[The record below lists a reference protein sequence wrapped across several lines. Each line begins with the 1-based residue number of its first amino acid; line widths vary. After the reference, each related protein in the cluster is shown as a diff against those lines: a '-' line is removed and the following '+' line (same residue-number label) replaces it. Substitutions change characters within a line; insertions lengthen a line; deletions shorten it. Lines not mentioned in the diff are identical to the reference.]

1 MRKDLGASLFH
12 KGAPDSPISGQRGAS
27 MLPAKSLIAQDEE
40 IQCLREQGF
49 SEEQIALILRY
60 RDDYTTG
67 FYKDEPPEQRRLEF
81 MRWLYTNGKIEA

>member
-1 MRKDLGASLFH
+1 
-12 KGAPDSPISGQRGAS
+12 
-27 MLPAKSLIAQDEE
+27 MLPAKAIITCDEE
-40 IQCLREQGF
+40 IQCLQEQGF

-67 FYKDEPPEQRRLEF
+67 LYKDEPPEQRRLEF